1 LIWNV
6 PWKAAR
12 DGEVRRRA
20 LLESVFVLE
29 GEVAVEAAGSLQL
42 FAGDVLG
49 AAADGV
55 PCLGASPA
63 LD

>member
-12 DGEVRRRA
+12 DGEVEKRA
-20 LLESVFVLE
+20 LPEPAFVLE
-29 GEVAVEAAGSLQL
+29 GEVAVEAAGSLLL
-42 FAGDVLG
+42 FSGDVLE